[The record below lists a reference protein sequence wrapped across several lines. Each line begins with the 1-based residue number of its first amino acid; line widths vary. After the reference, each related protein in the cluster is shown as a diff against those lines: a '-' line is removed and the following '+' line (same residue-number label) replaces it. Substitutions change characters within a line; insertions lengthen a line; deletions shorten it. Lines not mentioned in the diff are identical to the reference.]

1 MPHGLA
7 NAAGIAQAETD
18 SDEAAQKFIQAIKNF
33 NTQFGIG
40 TTIPEIWEEDIP
52 KLAYYAD
59 KEANPLYP
67 VPVLMD
73 TEELEHIYHMI
84 MEGHDQ

>member
-1 MPHGLA
+1 MQLHNLWA
-7 NAAGIAQAETD
+7 V
-18 SDEAAQKFIQAIKNF
+18 
-33 NTQFGIG
+33 NTTCLMDLQMLQVLHRWKP
-40 TTIPEIWEEDIP
+40 IPEIWEEDIP
-52 KLAYYAD
+52 KLAHYAD

>member
-1 MPHGLA
+1 MQLQLLQVLHRRKP
-7 NAAGIAQAETD
+7 
-18 SDEAAQKFIQAIKNF
+18 
-33 NTQFGIG
+33 
-40 TTIPEIWEEDIP
+40 IPEIREDDIP
-52 KLAYYAD
+52 KLAHYAD

-67 VPVLMD
+67 VPVLID